1 MLIQN
6 LLKNK
11 KLSLRIK
18 DLIQVRQLFSYEE
31 RKLKKKINSEV

>member
-18 DLIQVRQLFSYEE
+18 DFIQVRQLFSYEE